1 MGTGMFQYTDLVAAI
16 IDFAIAAVVLWQV
29 RRLRTLGVP
38 PVIWGFV
45 AFFLVRALSGLNEQ
59 AGVPPYENAQLEL
72 GLDVASVAILVY
84 LLANVGK
91 LTRAL
96 LATLREADFRAAE
109 YNRAFRDYT
118 QIVRH
123 RVMNPLTAVQG
134 SAQTL
139 KTGVITDPEM
149 HTQLCDVIIQMAE
162 KVKHTTLEPERRD
175 ALERDLDAVPHGVVD
190 DAAPSFAAL
199 SSRSFEGI
207 ERRPPSERPSLRR
220 PNSRFTE

>member
-1 MGTGMFQYTDLVAAI
+1 MSTGMFQYADLVAAI
-16 IDFAIAAVVLWQV
+16 IDFAIAAVVLSQV
-29 RRLRTLGVP
+29 QRLRTLGVP
-38 PVIWGFV
+38 PVIWGFL
-45 AFFLVRALSGLNEQ
+45 AFFLVRAVSGLNEQ

-72 GLDVASVAILVY
+72 VLDVASVAILIY

-123 RVMNPLTAVQG
+123 RVMNPLTVVQG

-139 KTGVITDPEM
+139 KTGAVSDPEV
-149 HTQLCDVIIQMAE
+149 HTELCDVIIQMAE
-162 KVKHTTLEPERRD
+162 EIKHTTLEPERRD
-175 ALERDLDAVPHGVVD
+175 ALERDFDAVPHDVAD
-190 DAAPSFAAL
+190 DAAPSFAAVG
-199 SSRSFEGI
+199 SRSSELMGGRSV
-207 ERRPPSERPSLRR
+207 RR
-220 PNSRFTE
+220 